1 METIIK
7 LPPINLDHLR
17 TLTNNTGIIEHSK
30 FSIPNR
36 KEGYTTDDNARAL
49 VDVLKYNE
57 VHRASQLAL
66 IAFNWFFGKNLP
78 GVILYDQTTGGYFD
92 RINPEGSN

>member
-57 VHRASQLAL
+57 VHRASLHLLLSIGFSVRIYRELSSMIRLQ
-66 IAFNWFFGKNLP
+66 
-78 GVILYDQTTGGYFD
+78 VYILT
-92 RINPEGSN
+92 E